1 MNSTPAHA
9 EAEIATRDLRYADQE
24 TPLTGFLCW
33 NPAPGRPAPG
43 ILLIHGGAGLDDH
56 ARQQARR
63 YAALGYTVLAA
74 DMYGDGVAGERERVM
89 TALLALR
96 DDPPALV
103 RRGAAGL
110 TALAACREAAG
121 PETAGPETAGPET
134 AGPETAG
141 PATSGPETAGP
152 ETTGPETT
160 GPETAGRETAAPGLA
175 AVGFCFGG
183 LAALALARSG
193 QADLAAVVTMHGSL
207 ATAAPAAPGAVDAR
221 LLVCHGAQDP
231 HVPMA
236 DVTAFAAEMTAAG
249 ADWQLNMYG
258 GAMHGFTHQHAVP
271 GAQPGVAY
279 DLAAD
284 KRSFAAASDFLA
296 ATLLGRRRSSQS
308 RQ

>member
-1 MNSTPAHA
+1 MNSTPAHP
-9 EAEIATRDLRYADQE
+9 EAEIATRDLRYADQD

-33 NPAPGRPAPG
+33 NPAPVRPAPG
-43 ILLIHGGAGLDDH
+43 ILIIHGGAGLDDH

-74 DMYGDGVAGERERVM
+74 DMYGDCVAGERERVM
-89 TALLALR
+89 AALLALR
-96 DDPPALV
+96 DDPAALV

-110 TALAACREAAG
+110 TALAACPEAAG
-121 PETAGPETAGPET
+121 PETAGPKTAGPKT
-134 AGPETAG
+134 AGP
-141 PATSGPETAGP
+141 
-152 ETTGPETT
+152 
-160 GPETAGRETAAPGLA
+160 RLA

-183 LAALALARSG
+183 LAALTLARSG

-207 ATAAPAAPGAVDAR
+207 ATAAPAAPGAVRAP
-221 LLVCHGAQDP
+221 LLICHGGQDP
-231 HVPMA
+231 HVPMT
-236 DVTAFAAEMTAAG
+236 DVAAFAAEMTAAG

-258 GAMHGFTHQHAVP
+258 SAMHGFTHQHAVP

-296 ATLLGRRRSSQS
+296 ATLLGRRQ
-308 RQ
+308 

>member
-1 MNSTPAHA
+1 MIRELAASLAGMNSTPAHA
-9 EAEIATRDLRYADQE
+9 EAEIATGTCA
-24 TPLTGFLCW
+24 TPTRTPRSPDSCAGI
-33 NPAPGRPAPG
+33 PRPDRPAPG
-43 ILLIHGGAGLDDH
+43 ILIIHGEASLDEH

-96 DDPPALV
+96 DDPAALV

-110 TALAACREAAG
+110 TALAACPETAG

-134 AGPETAG
+134 AGPETA
-141 PATSGPETAGP
+141 S
-152 ETTGPETT
+152 
-160 GPETAGRETAAPGLA
+160 PGLA

-193 QADLAAVVTMHGSL
+193 HADLAAVVTMHGSL
-207 ATAAPAAPGAVDAR
+207 ATAAPAAPGAVGAR

-236 DVTAFAAEMTAAG
+236 DVTAFAAEMTSAG

-258 GAMHGFTHQHAVP
+258 SAMHGFTHQHAVP

-296 ATLLGRRRSSQS
+296 ATLLGRRYYSQS
-308 RQ
+308 ASNGQSGQ

>member
-1 MNSTPAHA
+1 MIRKLAASLAGMNSTPAHA
-9 EAEIATRDLRYADQE
+9 EAEIATRELRYADQD
-24 TPLTGFLCW
+24 TTLTGFLCW

-43 ILLIHGGAGLDDH
+43 VLLIHGGAGLDDH

-74 DMYGDGVAGERERVM
+74 DMYGDGVAGDRERVM

-96 DDPPALV
+96 DDPAALV

-110 TALAACREAAG
+110 TALAVC

-141 PATSGPETAGP
+141 PHTVGPH
-152 ETTGPETT
+152 
-160 GPETAGRETAAPGLA
+160 TAGRKTAAPGLA

-193 QADLAAVVTMHGSL
+193 HADLAAVVTMHGSL
-207 ATAAPAAPGAVDAR
+207 ATATPAAPGAVGAR

-231 HVPMA
+231 HVPMT

-249 ADWQLNMYG
+249 ADWQVNMYG
-258 GAMHGFTHQHAVP
+258 SAMHGFTHQHAVP

-296 ATLLGRRRSSQS
+296 AALLGRRPYSPSGR
-308 RQ
+308 

>member
-9 EAEIATRDLRYADQE
+9 EAEIATRDLRYSDQD
-24 TPLTGFLCW
+24 TPLTGYLCW

-43 ILLIHGGAGLDDH
+43 VLLIHGGAGLDDH

-74 DMYGDGVAGERERVM
+74 DMYGDGVAGDRERVM

-96 DDPPALV
+96 DDPAALV

-110 TALAACREAAG
+110 TALAAC
-121 PETAGPETAGPET
+121 PETAGPET

-141 PATSGPETAGP
+141 PATAGPRTAGP
-152 ETTGPETT
+152 HTAGPH
-160 GPETAGRETAAPGLA
+160 TAGRETAAPGLA

-207 ATAAPAAPGAVDAR
+207 ATATPAAPGAVGAR

-231 HVPMA
+231 HVPMT

-249 ADWQLNMYG
+249 ADWQVNMYG
-258 GAMHGFTHQHAVP
+258 SAMHGFTHQHAAP

-279 DLAAD
+279 DLTAD

-296 ATLLGRRRSSQS
+296 AALLGRRPYSQS
-308 RQ
+308 SR

>member
-1 MNSTPAHA
+1 MIRELAASLAGMNSAPAHA

-74 DMYGDGVAGERERVM
+74 DMYGDGVAGDRERVM
-89 TALLALR
+89 AALLALR
-96 DDPPALV
+96 DDPAALV

-110 TALAACREAAG
+110 TALAACPEAAGPETGGPETGGPETGG
-121 PETAGPETAGPET
+121 PETAGPETP
-134 AGPETAG
+134 
-141 PATSGPETAGP
+141 
-152 ETTGPETT
+152 
-160 GPETAGRETAAPGLA
+160 GRETTPPGLA

-258 GAMHGFTHQHAVP
+258 GAMHGFTHQHAAP

-279 DLAAD
+279 DLAGD

-296 ATLLGRRRSSQS
+296 ATLLGRRQYSQS

>member
-1 MNSTPAHA
+1 MIRKLAASLAGMNSTPAHA
-9 EAEIATRDLRYADQE
+9 EAEIATRELRYADQD

-43 ILLIHGGAGLDDH
+43 VLLIHGGAGLDDH

-74 DMYGDGVAGERERVM
+74 DMYGDGVAGDRERVM

-96 DDPPALV
+96 DDPAALV

-110 TALAACREAAG
+110 TALAVC
-121 PETAGPETAGPET
+121 PET

-141 PATSGPETAGP
+141 PATAGPHTAGP
-152 ETTGPETT
+152 HTAGPQ
-160 GPETAGRETAAPGLA
+160 TAGRETAAPGLA

-193 QADLAAVVTMHGSL
+193 QSDLAAVVTMHGSL
-207 ATAAPAAPGAVDAR
+207 ATATPAAPGAVGAR

-231 HVPMA
+231 HVPMT

-249 ADWQLNMYG
+249 ADWQVNMYG
-258 GAMHGFTHQHAVP
+258 SAMHGFTHQHAVP

-296 ATLLGRRRSSQS
+296 AALLGRRPYSPSGR
-308 RQ
+308 

>member
-9 EAEIATRDLRYADQE
+9 EAEIATRDLRYADQD

-96 DDPPALV
+96 DDPEALV

-110 TALAACREAAG
+110 TALAAC
-121 PETAGPETAGPET
+121 
-134 AGPETAG
+134 PETAG
-141 PATSGPETAGP
+141 PATAGPQTAGP
-152 ETTGPETT
+152 QTAGPQTA
-160 GPETAGRETAAPGLA
+160 GPQTAGRETAAPGLA

-207 ATAAPAAPGAVDAR
+207 ATAAPAASSAVGAR

-258 GAMHGFTHQHAVP
+258 NAMHGFTHQHAVP

-296 ATLLGRRRSSQS
+296 ATLLGRRPYSQSSQ
-308 RQ
+308 